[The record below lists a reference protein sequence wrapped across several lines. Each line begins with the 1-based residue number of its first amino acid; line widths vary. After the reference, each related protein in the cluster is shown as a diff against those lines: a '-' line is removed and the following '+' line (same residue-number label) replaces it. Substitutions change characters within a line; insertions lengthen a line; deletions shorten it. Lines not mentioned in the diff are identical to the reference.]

1 MLSGDRRQSQL
12 QMRYRVAFQ
21 LCTVGAV
28 LGGVYY
34 NAYKAQFAADGTPKK
49 PLAPVVDARVFM
61 RDADAFAPAPPPTPE
76 EVAARRSELR

>member
-1 MLSGDRRQSQL
+1 MLSGDRRRSQL

-34 NAYKAQFAADGTPKK
+34 NAYKASVAAAMGEEAQRK
-49 PLAPVVDARVFM
+49 APTVDARMYM
-61 RDADAFAPAPPPTPE
+61 RDAAKFDLQQDPR
-76 EVAARRSELR
+76 EVGNAKEAELR